1 MRDLRPGLRSRR
13 RSLSKTF
20 GGTIPHVMFKWLK
33 GMVAPTLLLWLFAIA
48 FGVASSLAPG
58 GQMPVRA
65 NLASRVAFPII
76 ISFWVVVDARKRRK
90 QLCYD
95 FDSFVFFA
103 SPIIVP
109 VYLFQTRGV
118 RAFLTLLCFAAIWL
132 IGMLPVFVVSF
143 IREFAP

>member
-1 MRDLRPGLRSRR
+1 
-13 RSLSKTF
+13 
-20 GGTIPHVMFKWLK
+20 MFKWLK

-58 GQMPVRA
+58 GQLPMRA
-65 NLASRVAFPII
+65 DLASRVALPLI
-76 ISFWVVVDARKRRK
+76 ISFWVVVDAQKRRK

-95 FDSFVFFA
+95 FDSFIFFA
-103 SPIIVP
+103 SPIVVP

-143 IREFAP
+143 VRKFAP